1 MRRLGRGSGMS
12 SKTHPSRLQG
22 EEFLQT
28 AFQLEQEKL
37 YATIRCADPIVH
49 SGDRGEVNEQHFIDV
64 FRNYLPARYTVDKA
78 AVLDSDGNTSDS
90 IDLVV
95 FDRQY
100 TPTLL
105 DCDKHRYVP
114 AEAVYAVFECK
125 PVVNKDYLEYAA
137 DKAASVRTL
146 KRTSVPIQHAGG
158 TYPAK
163 QHFDIIAGLLAPDIG
178 WKGGFGDTFQSTHKA
193 LSGEHRV
200 DCGLAVCGYSFD
212 VFEDGNAYSLCEGNN
227 ALVFF
232 LFRLLNKLQSLGT
245 VPAIDWNAYAERL
258 SRTRQED

>member
-1 MRRLGRGSGMS
+1 MS
-12 SKTHPSRLQG
+12 SSPHPSRLQG

-28 AFQLEQEKL
+28 AFQREQEKL
-37 YATIRCADPIVH
+37 FVNLHSSDPIVH
-49 SGDRGEVNEQHFIDV
+49 NGDRGEVNEEHFADA
-64 FRNYLPARYTVDKA
+64 FRHYLPARYTVEKA
-78 AVLDSDGNTSDS
+78 AILDSEGNTSDS

-105 DCDKHRYVP
+105 DSDKHRYVP

-125 PVVNKDYLEYAA
+125 PTVNKDYLEYAA
-137 DKAASVRTL
+137 DKAASVRRL

-163 QHFDIIAGLLAPDIG
+163 KHFDIIAGLLALDIG
-178 WKGGFGDTFQSTHKA
+178 WRDGFGDAFRATHQT
-193 LSGEHRV
+193 LEEERRIDS
-200 DCGLAVCGYSFD
+200 GLAVSGHAFD
-212 VFEDGNAYSLCEGNN
+212 VFQGGYAYSLCEGNN

-258 SRTRQED
+258 SRTRQKED